1 MGMIQRSI
9 RSFVC
14 RKGRL
19 SDSTHDQWARLW
31 PQYGIESSTLD
42 WEIIFGRQAP
52 TVLEIGFG
60 NGQSLLE
67 MAMNSP
73 EKNFVGIEVYHKGL
87 CRLLAQ
93 VEQRGLSNV
102 RVMCGDAAELIHQVP
117 LASLS
122 TVQIFFPDPWP
133 KKRHHK
139 RRLIQEA
146 FVSLVTKKLE
156 KNGTIHL
163 ATDWMDYAY
172 HMMTVLSSSTRLS
185 NLAGEH
191 CFMER
196 PESRPITKYEQR
208 GWRLGHSSWDLIFQ
222 RIK

>member
-1 MGMIQRSI
+1 MSMIQRSI

-19 SDSTHDQWARLW
+19 SDSNHDQWTRLW

-42 WEIIFGRQAP
+42 WEAIFGRQAP

-67 MAMNSP
+67 MALSSP

-93 VEQRGLSNV
+93 VEQMRLSNV
-102 RVMCGDAAELIHQVP
+102 RVMCGDAAELLHRVP

-139 RRLIQEA
+139 RRLIQET
-146 FVSLVTKKLE
+146 FVGLVAKKLE
-156 KNGTIHL
+156 KGGILHL

-172 HMMTVLSSSTRLS
+172 HMMSVLSSSTVLN

-191 CFMER
+191 RFMER
-196 PESRPITKYEQR
+196 PEFRPITKYERR
-208 GWRLGHSSWDLIFQ
+208 GWRLGHSSWDLMFQ
-222 RIK
+222 RIN

>member
-1 MGMIQRSI
+1 MIQRSI

-19 SDSTHDQWARLW
+19 SDSNHDQWTRLW
-31 PQYGIESSTLD
+31 PQYGIESSTLE
-42 WEIIFGRQAP
+42 WEMIFGRQAP

-67 MAMNSP
+67 MALNSP

-93 VEQRGLSNV
+93 VEHMSLSNV
-102 RVMCGDAAELIHQVP
+102 RVMCGDAAELLHRVP

-139 RRLIQEA
+139 RRLIQET
-146 FVSLVTKKLE
+146 FVGLVAKKLE
-156 KNGTIHL
+156 KGGILHL

-172 HMMTVLSSSTRLS
+172 HMMSVLSSSTVLN

-191 CFMER
+191 RFMER
-196 PESRPITKYEQR
+196 PKSRPITKYERR
-208 GWRLGHSSWDLIFQ
+208 GWRLGHSSWDLMFQ
-222 RIK
+222 RID